1 MKMTLQQ
8 QFPVSFIVGKIATKA
23 WFRVCGPKTQVSELS
38 WHVHLRED
46 KSIAID
52 PVGVLGVESHELVEE
67 NVGDGCH
74 AHGCAGM
81 PGVGFEGG
89 IDLHIELSTSN
100 ALLLFAQSL

>member
-1 MKMTLQQ
+1 MVPRRRSPS
-8 QFPVSFIVGKIATKA
+8 FPGS
-23 WFRVCGPKTQVSELS
+23 
-38 WHVHLRED
+38 VHLRED